1 MSFHQCELLNRL
13 PLPVSAW
20 ILVGILLS
28 VDLVQAHE
36 PEEPALEEVKVLGRR
51 LDLSGEARTA
61 SEGVVGQED
70 LALRP
75 MLRPGDVLE
84 SIPGLI
90 MTQHSGSGKGNQ
102 MFLRGFNLDHG
113 TDFSTRV
120 DGMPVNLPT
129 HGHGQG
135 YTDVNFLIPELIRT
149 IEYVKGPYH
158 SELGDFSSAGGA
170 HIRTFQQLPKGRLT
184 LGAGENGFGRILA
197 AGSSDVANGSLLGAI
212 EGQVYDGPW
221 TDIDED
227 VRKINALLRW
237 SRESDS
243 LDYGVTAMFFDAT
256 WNSADQIPSRAVEQG
271 LIDPY
276 GSLDPTLGGETR
288 RVSLSAT
295 LGHQGTRYRD
305 EFNAWII
312 AYELDLWSNFTY
324 LLDDP
329 VNGDQFQQTDSRK
342 IYGGDWTRYWMTEL
356 GEGHLHHSLGIQ
368 FRNDD
373 IDPVGLFKTRQRDPI
388 RATRLDQVQETSLG
402 AFYELQWRFADRWRT
417 VFGIR
422 ADQYWFDVESDTP
435 ANSGSN
441 SDGIISPKGS
451 LIYTVSDRTEAYASA
466 GFGFHSNDARGTT
479 ITIDPITSEPV
490 ESVDP
495 LVRSRGAE
503 IGLRFH
509 DFDGWHSS
517 LALWMLKLDSE
528 LLFVGDAGITE
539 PSRPSRRWGVEFN
552 NTWTITDV
560 WRIEADLAWTEA
572 RFTDGSPEGD
582 RIPGAIETVLSG
594 AISADWP
601 SGWFGSVRLRYFG
614 EAPLIEDNSVTSE
627 GSTMVNLLLGW
638 STPAWRLQME
648 VLNLLDSDDHD
659 IDYYY
664 ASRLPGE
671 PLGGIDDIHF
681 HIFEPRQIRVQVS
694 RLF

>member
-1 MSFHQCELLNRL
+1 
-13 PLPVSAW
+13 
-20 ILVGILLS
+20 
-28 VDLVQAHE
+28 
-36 PEEPALEEVKVLGRR
+36 
-51 LDLSGEARTA
+51 
-61 SEGVVGQED
+61 
-70 LALRP
+70 
-75 MLRPGDVLE
+75 
-84 SIPGLI
+84 
-90 MTQHSGSGKGNQ
+90 
-102 MFLRGFNLDHG
+102 
-113 TDFSTRV
+113 
-120 DGMPVNLPT
+120 
-129 HGHGQG
+129 
-135 YTDVNFLIPELIRT
+135 
-149 IEYVKGPYH
+149 
-158 SELGDFSSAGGA
+158 
-170 HIRTFQQLPKGRLT
+170 
-184 LGAGENGFGRILA
+184 
-197 AGSSDVANGSLLGAI
+197 
-212 EGQVYDGPW
+212 
-221 TDIDED
+221 
-227 VRKINALLRW
+227 
-237 SRESDS
+237 
-243 LDYGVTAMFFDAT
+243 MFFDAT

>member
-1 MSFHQCELLNRL
+1 M
-13 PLPVSAW
+13 
-20 ILVGILLS
+20 
-28 VDLVQAHE
+28 
-36 PEEPALEEVKVLGRR
+36 LGRR